1 MRRLRQANKQREK
14 AMNQFGIIRYGV
26 SGVFALAISCILF
39 LLLNF
44 MILSKDHLDIEDKAQ
59 RIVDFIQVQTQISV
73 MKKEIQKPQKQEVI
87 EPMELDIPMADIDNS
102 ATVDNGVNF
111 AMSDFSAG
119 IDIGMG
125 TSLAPS
131 DEDGEAIP
139 IVRGQPIYPRAAAQK
154 GIEGYVTLKFT
165 VTQSGAVKDVAVIDA
180 KPQNVFERSAISA
193 VMRYKYKPKKEN
205 GIAIES
211 IGEVV
216 TLNFT
221 LQK

>member
-1 MRRLRQANKQREK
+1 
-14 AMNQFGIIRYGV
+14 MNQFGIIRYGI
-26 SGVFALAISCILF
+26 SGVCALAISCVLF

-44 MILSKDHLDIEDKAQ
+44 MILSKDHLNIEDKAQ
-59 RIVDFIQVQTQISV
+59 RIVDFIQVQTQITV

-87 EPMELDIPMADIDNS
+87 QPMELDIQMADIDNS
-102 ATVDNGVNF
+102 ANVDNGVNF
-111 AMSDFSAG
+111 SMSDFSAG
-119 IDIGMG
+119 LDIGLS

-131 DEDGEAIP
+131 SEDGDAIP

-165 VTQSGAVKDVAVIDA
+165 VSATGSVKDVTVLDS

-193 VMRYKYKPKKEN
+193 VMRYKYQPKKEN
-205 GIAIES
+205 GVAIETLNQT
-211 IGEVV
+211 V
-216 TLNFT
+216 TLKFT